1 MSVIITT
8 QGLFNAK
15 ESYEEIQ
22 ELVLRGDWIELTRI
36 ETQHKKPIGKITI
49 NRVQIVLFY

>member
-8 QGLFNAK
+8 EGIFNVQ
-15 ESYEEIQ
+15 ETYEEIQ
-22 ELVLRGDWIELTRI
+22 ELVLIGDWIELTRI

>member
-8 QGLFNAK
+8 QGLFNVQETYDK
-15 ESYEEIQ
+15 IQ
-22 ELVLRGDWIELTRI
+22 ELVLIWDWIELTRI

-49 NRVQIVLFY
+49 NRGQIVLFY

>member
-8 QGLFNAK
+8 EGIFHVK
-15 ESYEEIQ
+15 ETYEEIQ
-22 ELVLRGDWIELTRI
+22 QLVLQWDWIELTRI
-36 ETQHKKPIGKITI
+36 KTQHNKPISKITI